1 MGERSEMNAVF
12 LQVRLNSSR
21 LPGKALMLLEKI
33 PLVEWCMRR
42 LKAAD
47 AQEFVLLTCER
58 DAEQLRSS
66 ALRCGFTLFTGSEDD
81 VLNRFASAVLYF
93 KPDMILRA
101 TGDNPFVSPFLANET
116 IRLAAS
122 ARADYAV
129 LKNIPVGSSVEAV
142 AAEALLKAAV
152 RAEDAYEHE
161 HVTPYL
167 YRHPEIFRVVSGE
180 APSGYR
186 SPLSVTVDTED
197 DFRRVSAWAAN
208 RIPETFSLLEL
219 VKSNSAA
226 DGEE

>member
-1 MGERSEMNAVF
+1 MGEFSEMNAVF
-12 LQVRLNSSR
+12 LQARLNSSR
-21 LPGKALMLLEKI
+21 LPGKALMLLEGI
-33 PLVEWCMRR
+33 PLIEWCMRR
-42 LKAAD
+42 LKAAE

-58 DAEQLRSS
+58 DAGRLRPS
-66 ALRCGFTLFTGSEDD
+66 AERCGFTLFTGSEDD

-101 TGDNPFVSPFLANET
+101 TGDNPFVSPFLVGET
-116 IRLAAS
+116 VRLAVS

-142 AAEALLKAAV
+142 SAEALLKAAV

-167 YRHPEIFRVVSGE
+167 YRHPETFRVVSGE
-180 APSGYR
+180 APPGYR

-197 DFRRVSAWAAN
+197 DLRRVSAWAAG
-208 RIPETFSLLEL
+208 RTPEAFSLSEL
-219 VKSNSAA
+219 IRAHSAA
-226 DGEE
+226 DGEK

>member
-1 MGERSEMNAVF
+1 MGEFSEMNAVF
-12 LQVRLNSSR
+12 LQARLNSSR
-21 LPGKALMLLEKI
+21 LPGKALMLLEGI
-33 PLVEWCMRR
+33 PLIEWCMRR
-42 LKAAD
+42 LKAAE

-58 DAEQLRSS
+58 DAGRLRPS
-66 ALRCGFTLFTGSEDD
+66 AERCGFTLFTGSEDD

-101 TGDNPFVSPFLANET
+101 TGDNPFVSPFLVGET
-116 IRLAAS
+116 VRLAAS

-142 AAEALLKAAV
+142 SAEALLKAAV

-167 YRHPEIFRVVSGE
+167 YRHPETFRVVSGE
-180 APSGYR
+180 APPGYR

-197 DFRRVSAWAAN
+197 DFRRVSAWAAG
-208 RIPETFSLLEL
+208 RTPETFSLSEL
-219 VKSNSAA
+219 IRAHSAA
-226 DGEE
+226 DGEK

>member
-1 MGERSEMNAVF
+1 MGEFSEMNAVF
-12 LQVRLNSSR
+12 LQARLNSSR
-21 LPGKALMLLEKI
+21 LPGKALMLLEGI
-33 PLVEWCMRR
+33 PLIEWCMRR
-42 LKAAD
+42 LKAAE
-47 AQEFVLLTCER
+47 AQDFVLLTCER
-58 DAEQLRSS
+58 DAGRLRPS
-66 ALRCGFTLFTGSEDD
+66 AERCGFTLFTGSEDD

-101 TGDNPFVSPFLANET
+101 TGDNPFVSPFLAGET
-116 IRLAAS
+116 VRLAAS

-167 YRHPEIFRVVSGE
+167 YRHPETFRVVSGE
-180 APSGYR
+180 APPGYR

-197 DFRRVSAWAAN
+197 DFRRVSAWAAG
-208 RIPETFSLLEL
+208 RTPETFSLSEL
-219 VKSNSAA
+219 IRTHSSA
-226 DGEE
+226 DGEK

>member
-1 MGERSEMNAVF
+1 MGEFSEMNAVF
-12 LQVRLNSSR
+12 LQARLNSSR
-21 LPGKALMLLEKI
+21 LPGKALMLLEGI
-33 PLVEWCMRR
+33 PLIEWCMRR
-42 LKAAD
+42 LKAAE
-47 AQEFVLLTCER
+47 AQDFVLLTCER
-58 DAEQLRSS
+58 DAGRLRPS
-66 ALRCGFTLFTGSEDD
+66 AERCGFTLFTGSEDD

-101 TGDNPFVSPFLANET
+101 TGDNPFVSPFLAGET
-116 IRLAAS
+116 VRLAAS

-167 YRHPEIFRVVSGE
+167 YRHPETFRVVSGE
-180 APSGYR
+180 APPGYR

-197 DFRRVSAWAAN
+197 DLRRVSAWAAG
-208 RIPETFSLLEL
+208 RTPETFSLSEL
-219 VKSNSAA
+219 IRTHSAA
-226 DGEE
+226 DGEK

>member
-1 MGERSEMNAVF
+1 MGEFSEMNAVF
-12 LQVRLNSSR
+12 LQARLNSSR
-21 LPGKALMLLEKI
+21 LPGKALMLLEGI
-33 PLVEWCMRR
+33 PLIEWCMRR
-42 LKAAD
+42 LKAAE

-58 DAEQLRSS
+58 DAGRLRPS
-66 ALRCGFTLFTGSEDD
+66 AERCGFTLFTGSEDD

-101 TGDNPFVSPFLANET
+101 TGDNPFVSPFLAGET
-116 IRLAAS
+116 VRLAAS

-142 AAEALLKAAV
+142 SAEALLKAAV

-167 YRHPEIFRVVSGE
+167 YRHPETFRVVSGE
-180 APSGYR
+180 APPGYR

-197 DFRRVSAWAAN
+197 DLRRVSAWAAG
-208 RIPETFSLLEL
+208 RTPETFSLSEL
-219 VKSNSAA
+219 IRAHSAA
-226 DGEE
+226 DGEK

>member
-1 MGERSEMNAVF
+1 MGEFSEMNAVF
-12 LQVRLNSSR
+12 LQARLNSSR
-21 LPGKALMLLEKI
+21 LPGKALMLLEGI
-33 PLVEWCMRR
+33 PLIEWCMQR
-42 LKAAD
+42 LKAAE

-58 DAEQLRSS
+58 DAGRLRPS
-66 ALRCGFTLFTGSEDD
+66 AERCGFTLFTGSEDD

-101 TGDNPFVSPFLANET
+101 TGDNPFVSPFLVGET
-116 IRLAAS
+116 VRLAAS

-142 AAEALLKAAV
+142 SAEALLKAAV

-167 YRHPEIFRVVSGE
+167 YRHPETFRVVSGE
-180 APSGYR
+180 APPGYR

-197 DFRRVSAWAAN
+197 DLRRVSAWAAG
-208 RIPETFSLLEL
+208 RTPETFSLSEL
-219 VKSNSAA
+219 IRAHSAA
-226 DGEE
+226 DGEK

>member
-1 MGERSEMNAVF
+1 MGEFSEMNAVF
-12 LQVRLNSSR
+12 LQARLNSSR
-21 LPGKALMLLEKI
+21 LPEKALMLLEGI
-33 PLVEWCMRR
+33 PLIEWCMRR
-42 LKAAD
+42 LKAAE

-58 DAEQLRSS
+58 DAGRLRPS
-66 ALRCGFTLFTGSEDD
+66 AERCGFTLFTGSEDD

-101 TGDNPFVSPFLANET
+101 TGDNPFVSPFLVGET
-116 IRLAAS
+116 VRLAAS

-142 AAEALLKAAV
+142 SAEALLKAAV

-167 YRHPEIFRVVSGE
+167 YRHPETFRVVSGE
-180 APSGYR
+180 APPGYR

-197 DFRRVSAWAAN
+197 DLRRVSAWAAG
-208 RIPETFSLLEL
+208 RTPEAFSLSEL
-219 VKSNSAA
+219 IRAHSAA
-226 DGEE
+226 DGEK

>member
-1 MGERSEMNAVF
+1 MGEFSEMNAVF
-12 LQVRLNSSR
+12 LQARLNSSR
-21 LPGKALMLLEKI
+21 LPGKALMLLEGI
-33 PLVEWCMRR
+33 PLIEWCMRR
-42 LKAAD
+42 LKAAE

-58 DAEQLRSS
+58 DAGRLRPS
-66 ALRCGFTLFTGSEDD
+66 AERCGFTLFTGSEDD

-101 TGDNPFVSPFLANET
+101 TGDNPFVSPFLVGET
-116 IRLAAS
+116 VRLAAS

-142 AAEALLKAAV
+142 SAEALLKAAV

-167 YRHPEIFRVVSGE
+167 YRHPETFRVVSGE

-197 DFRRVSAWAAN
+197 DLRRVSAWAAG
-208 RIPETFSLLEL
+208 RTPEAFSLSEL
-219 VKSNSAA
+219 IRAHSAA
-226 DGEE
+226 DGEK

>member
-1 MGERSEMNAVF
+1 MGEFSEMNAVF
-12 LQVRLNSSR
+12 LQARLNSSR
-21 LPGKALMLLEKI
+21 LPGKALMLLEGI
-33 PLVEWCMRR
+33 PLIEWCMRR
-42 LKAAD
+42 LKAAE

-58 DAEQLRSS
+58 DAGRLRPS
-66 ALRCGFTLFTGSEDD
+66 AERCGFTLFTGSEDD

-101 TGDNPFVSPFLANET
+101 TGDNPFVSPFLVGET
-116 IRLAAS
+116 VRLAAS

-142 AAEALLKAAV
+142 SAEALLKAAV

-167 YRHPEIFRVVSGE
+167 YRHPETFRVVSGE
-180 APSGYR
+180 APPGYR

-197 DFRRVSAWAAN
+197 DLRRVSAWAAG
-208 RIPETFSLLEL
+208 RTPETFSLSEL
-219 VKSNSAA
+219 IRAHSAA
-226 DGEE
+226 DGEK

>member
-1 MGERSEMNAVF
+1 MGEFSEMNAVF
-12 LQVRLNSSR
+12 LQARLNSSR
-21 LPGKALMLLEKI
+21 LPEKALMLLEGI
-33 PLVEWCMRR
+33 PLIEWCMRR
-42 LKAAD
+42 LKAAE

-58 DAEQLRSS
+58 DAGRLRPS
-66 ALRCGFTLFTGSEDD
+66 AERCGFTLFTGSEDD

-101 TGDNPFVSPFLANET
+101 TGDNPFVSPFLVGET

-142 AAEALLKAAV
+142 SAEALLKAAV

-167 YRHPEIFRVVSGE
+167 YRHPETFRVVSGE
-180 APSGYR
+180 APPGYR

-197 DFRRVSAWAAN
+197 DLRRVSAWAAG
-208 RIPETFSLLEL
+208 RTPETFSLSEL
-219 VKSNSAA
+219 IRAHSAA
-226 DGEE
+226 DGEK

>member
-1 MGERSEMNAVF
+1 MGEFSEMNAVF
-12 LQVRLNSSR
+12 LQARLNSSR
-21 LPGKALMLLEKI
+21 LPEKALMLLEGI
-33 PLVEWCMRR
+33 PLIEWCMRR
-42 LKAAD
+42 LKAAE

-58 DAEQLRSS
+58 DAGRLRPS
-66 ALRCGFTLFTGSEDD
+66 AERCGFTLFTGSEDD

-101 TGDNPFVSPFLANET
+101 TGDNPFVSPFLVGET
-116 IRLAAS
+116 VRLAAS

-142 AAEALLKAAV
+142 SAEALLKAAV

-167 YRHPEIFRVVSGE
+167 YRHPETFRVVSGE
-180 APSGYR
+180 APPGYR

-197 DFRRVSAWAAN
+197 DLRRVSAWAAG
-208 RIPETFSLLEL
+208 RTPETFSLSEL
-219 VKSNSAA
+219 IRAYSAA
-226 DGEE
+226 DGEK

>member
-1 MGERSEMNAVF
+1 MGEFSEMNAVF
-12 LQVRLNSSR
+12 LQARLNSSR
-21 LPGKALMLLEKI
+21 LPGKALMLLEGI
-33 PLVEWCMRR
+33 PLIEWCMRR
-42 LKAAD
+42 LKAAE

-58 DAEQLRSS
+58 DAGRLRPS
-66 ALRCGFTLFTGSEDD
+66 AERCGFTLFTGSEDD

-101 TGDNPFVSPFLANET
+101 TGDNPFVSPFLVGET
-116 IRLAAS
+116 VRLAAS

-142 AAEALLKAAV
+142 SAEALLKAAV

-167 YRHPEIFRVVSGE
+167 YRHPETFRVVSGE
-180 APSGYR
+180 APPGYR

-197 DFRRVSAWAAN
+197 DLRRVSAWAAG
-208 RIPETFSLLEL
+208 RTPEAFSLSEL
-219 VKSNSAA
+219 IRAHSAA
-226 DGEE
+226 DGEK

>member
-1 MGERSEMNAVF
+1 MGEFSEMNAVF
-12 LQVRLNSSR
+12 LQARLNSSR
-21 LPGKALMLLEKI
+21 LPGKALMLLEGI
-33 PLVEWCMRR
+33 PLIEWCMRR
-42 LKAAD
+42 LKAAE

-58 DAEQLRSS
+58 DAGRLRPS
-66 ALRCGFTLFTGSEDD
+66 AERCGFTLFTGSEDD

-101 TGDNPFVSPFLANET
+101 TGDNPFVSPFLVGET
-116 IRLAAS
+116 VRLAAS

-142 AAEALLKAAV
+142 SAEALLKAAV

-167 YRHPEIFRVVSGE
+167 YRHPETFRVVSGE
-180 APSGYR
+180 APPGYR

-197 DFRRVSAWAAN
+197 DLRRVSAWAAG
-208 RIPETFSLLEL
+208 RTPEAFSLSEL
-219 VKSNSAA
+219 IRTHSAA
-226 DGEE
+226 DGEK

>member
-1 MGERSEMNAVF
+1 MGEFSEMNAVF

-21 LPGKALMLLEKI
+21 LPGKALMLLEGI
-33 PLVEWCMRR
+33 PLIEWCMRR
-42 LKAAD
+42 LKAAE

-58 DAEQLRSS
+58 DAGRLRPS
-66 ALRCGFTLFTGSEDD
+66 AERCGFTLFTGSEDD

-101 TGDNPFVSPFLANET
+101 TGDNPFVSPFLVGET
-116 IRLAAS
+116 VRLAAS

-142 AAEALLKAAV
+142 SAEALLKAAV

-167 YRHPEIFRVVSGE
+167 YRHPETFRVVSGE
-180 APSGYR
+180 APPGYR

-197 DFRRVSAWAAN
+197 DLRRVSAWAAG
-208 RIPETFSLLEL
+208 RTPEAFSLSEL
-219 VKSNSAA
+219 IRAHSAA
-226 DGEE
+226 DGEK

>member
-1 MGERSEMNAVF
+1 MGEFSEMNAVF
-12 LQVRLNSSR
+12 LQARLNSSR
-21 LPGKALMLLEKI
+21 LPGKALMLLEGI
-33 PLVEWCMRR
+33 PLIEWCMRR
-42 LKAAD
+42 LKAAE

-58 DAEQLRSS
+58 DAGRLRPS
-66 ALRCGFTLFTGSEDD
+66 AERCGFTLFTGSEDD

-101 TGDNPFVSPFLANET
+101 TGDNPFVSPFLVGET
-116 IRLAAS
+116 VRLAAS

-142 AAEALLKAAV
+142 SAEALLKAAV

-167 YRHPEIFRVVSGE
+167 YRHPETFRVVSGE

-197 DFRRVSAWAAN
+197 DLRRVSAWAAG
-208 RIPETFSLLEL
+208 RTPETFSLSEL
-219 VKSNSAA
+219 IRAHSAA
-226 DGEE
+226 DGEK

>member
-1 MGERSEMNAVF
+1 MGEFSEMNAVF
-12 LQVRLNSSR
+12 LQARLNSSR
-21 LPGKALMLLEKI
+21 LPEKALMLLEGI
-33 PLVEWCMRR
+33 PLIEWCMRR
-42 LKAAD
+42 LKAAE

-58 DAEQLRSS
+58 DAGRLRPS
-66 ALRCGFTLFTGSEDD
+66 AERCGFTLFTGSEDD

-101 TGDNPFVSPFLANET
+101 TGDNPFVSPFLVGET
-116 IRLAAS
+116 VRLAAS

-142 AAEALLKAAV
+142 SAEALLKAAV

-167 YRHPEIFRVVSGE
+167 YRHPETFRVVSGE
-180 APSGYR
+180 APPGYR

-197 DFRRVSAWAAN
+197 DLRRVSAWAAG
-208 RIPETFSLLEL
+208 RTPETFSLSEL
-219 VKSNSAA
+219 IRAHSAA
-226 DGEE
+226 DGEK

>member
-1 MGERSEMNAVF
+1 MGEFSEMNAVF

-21 LPGKALMLLEKI
+21 LPGKALMLLEGI
-33 PLVEWCMRR
+33 PLIEWCMRR
-42 LKAAD
+42 LKAAE

-58 DAEQLRSS
+58 DAGRLRPS
-66 ALRCGFTLFTGSEDD
+66 AERCGFTLFTGSEDD

-101 TGDNPFVSPFLANET
+101 TGDNPFVSPFLVGET
-116 IRLAAS
+116 VRLAAS

-142 AAEALLKAAV
+142 SAEALLKAAV

-167 YRHPEIFRVVSGE
+167 YRHPETFRVVSGE
-180 APSGYR
+180 APPGYR

-197 DFRRVSAWAAN
+197 DLRRVSAWAAG
-208 RIPETFSLLEL
+208 RTPETFSLSEL
-219 VKSNSAA
+219 IRAHSAA
-226 DGEE
+226 DGEK